1 MAWTPSETE
10 LTGTDELL
18 VFTDFSQTFSYIG
31 EDPLTDYSVTGIV
44 ADRTNELMTV
54 GTNSISGQY
63 NGTPHGGLSIF
74 YLKTDDTYDTV
85 NDFGDIGDAYEICSY
100 TAPSVR
106 YVTYNY
112 TVTAED
118 ANEIGEVV
126 TQTYSVVVSFNWDA
140 GKNAL
145 VAAIAQIR
153 IGRD

>member
-10 LTGTDELL
+10 LAEIDELL
-18 VFTDFSQTFSYIG
+18 VFTNFSQVFTFQG
-31 EDPLTDYSVTGIV
+31 EAGTNYSVTGIV
-44 ADRTNELMTV
+44 ADRTNDLMTV

-74 YLKTDDTYDTV
+74 YLKKDGTYATA
-85 NDFGDIGDAYEICSY
+85 NDFGAIGDAYEICSY
-100 TAPSVR
+100 TAPSTR

-118 ANEIGEVV
+118 ANNIGEVV
-126 TQTYSVVVSFNWDA
+126 TQTYSVVASFNWDA
-140 GKNAL
+140 GKTAL
-145 VAAIAQIR
+145 VAAIALTR